1 MAELNLKSIQV
12 MDNFTI
18 GILLGVTLMMAHQH
32 ISAILLFRSRR
43 KDMEDAHRRQIELFN
58 SYNQS
63 LQQPTLAQQLQEA
76 LERQDFEEA
85 ARIRNLMERK

>member
-1 MAELNLKSIQV
+1 
-12 MDNFTI
+12 MDNLTI
-18 GILLGVTLMMAHQH
+18 GILIGVALMMLHQY
-32 ISAILLFRSRR
+32 ISTGMVFRNRR
-43 KDMEDAHRRQIELFN
+43 KEMEDNHRRQIELFN